1 MITPAAAAALA
12 LLSAVAAAVAAVGL
26 VLFRRVLPL
35 ERELSERRRHS
46 ELRARE
52 VRALHDVAETL
63 TAPGR
68 GSAALSAVVAI
79 VARTLDADL
88 VAFLLVDEE
97 AGELVV
103 QPGAH
108 GLEREGLLYRLPL
121 SEEGSSSVRVF
132 KSGMPFLS
140 GDAQN
145 DPGVLARYAKLWRLR
160 SLMVV
165 PVRRAGRTIG
175 VLRAGSFQAQRFAQ
189 EDLELL
195 AIVADEAGALFET
208 ALLNKKLG
216 EAMEQL
222 QAANRMKDE
231 FVSVVSHEFKTP
243 LTTILGFLS
252 VMLEGEAG
260 AVNEQQRKFLDTARA
275 AARRLNALVGEL
287 LDLSRLQSSARLDLK
302 PLSISELL
310 KTSVEAHRVQAE
322 EGRRVLSL
330 SLPPDLPPVMGDA
343 RWLSLAA
350 DNLISNALKFT
361 RDGGKV
367 AVTAE
372 AREEGVLVRV
382 EDDGVGIAKD
392 EQPRVFDRFYR
403 AKHSLEK
410 GVPGTG
416 LGLAIAREAV
426 QKHGGRIWVESDP
439 GKGSRFFFQVPAA
452 PVPAR
457 ARA

>member
-1 MITPAAAAALA
+1 MITPAAAAVLA
-12 LLSAVAAAVAAVGL
+12 LLAAAAAALAAAAVV
-26 VLFRRVLPL
+26 FFKRVLPL
-35 ERELSERRRHS
+35 ERELAERKRREDVH
-46 ELRARE
+46 ARE
-52 VRALHDVAETL
+52 VRALYDVAETL
-63 TAPGR
+63 SAPGR
-68 GSAALSAVVAI
+68 GVTALSAIVTI
-79 VARTLDADL
+79 VARALDADL
-88 VAFLLVDEE
+88 VAFLLLDEA

-103 QPGAH
+103 QPGAY
-108 GLEREGLLYRLPL
+108 GLGREGQLYRLSL

-132 KSGMPFLS
+132 KSGVPFLC

-145 DPGVLARYAKLWRLR
+145 DPGVIARYAKLWRMR

-165 PVRRAGRTIG
+165 PVRREGRAIG
-175 VLRAGSFQAQRFAQ
+175 VLRAGSFQPDRFTR

-195 AIVADEAGALFET
+195 AIVADEAGALLES
-208 ALLNKKLG
+208 ALLNKKLA

-260 AVNEQQRKFLDTARA
+260 AVSEQQRKFLDAART

-287 LDLSRLQSSARLDLK
+287 LDLSRLQSTARLELQ
-302 PLSISELL
+302 PLSVAQLL
-310 KTSVEAHRVQAE
+310 RSSVDAHRAQAE
-322 EGRRVLSL
+322 EGRRTLSL
-330 SLPPDLPPVMGDA
+330 NVPESLPRVLGDA

-350 DNLISNALKFT
+350 DNLLSNALKFT
-361 RDGGKV
+361 RPGGRI
-367 AVTAE
+367 AVSAE
-372 AREEGVLVRV
+372 VREGGVLVSV
-382 EDDGVGIAKD
+382 EDDGVGIAKE

-403 AKHSLEK
+403 AKHSLER

-426 QKHGGRIWVESDP
+426 QKHGGRIWVESEP
-439 GKGSRFFFQVPAA
+439 GKGSRFCFLVPLA
-452 PVPAR
+452 PAPAR
-457 ARA
+457 PLR